1 MTFLACKNMQ
11 WAEAAEITTYLSNE
25 PALWFYYSDFP
36 KSMAGIFPS
45 NSKIKLFYIW
55 NFQLI
60 IY

>member
-1 MTFLACKNMQ
+1 MQ